1 MGTLGKL
8 TTYEVYVRN
17 VVLLQVCIISLL
29 KAGTHGSTVHVFHEI
44 FRAIYKNRNSFE
56 FEMKKKFPSFHD
68 STMLCRKLN
77 LTFYF
82 ILHRMPIITLYG
94 GKMGLRMV
102 ED

>member
-1 MGTLGKL
+1 MRGKKRC
-8 TTYEVYVRN
+8 TP
-17 VVLLQVCIISLL
+17 QVCIISLL

-68 STMLCRKLN
+68 STMLYRKLN